1 MSTRIALLPEVFTTS
16 EIARAAGVSTA
27 EVCALLDDS
36 NITPIRGR
44 FLTQDQA
51 VEAVTLLEARASGR
65 LPERRLFA
73 PARGTA
79 RRAGMPAL
87 ASGAAHA
94 GLLAVVLLLGTLA
107 VRTEP
112 VERKPAVDLPRLVF
126 VATPGPGGGGG
137 GGGLRQPD
145 PPARAELKGRSKLAS
160 PVAVTKVAKREPAER
175 VVTPPPPPR
184 APDPKP
190 EPTPPPPPPPAPPAP
205 APPVVA
211 PVVSAPADTADRA
224 GVPVQAPT
232 AGASNGPGSGGGT
245 GTGTGT
251 GAGSGNGAGIG
262 DGSIAG
268 TGGGPYRPGSG
279 ITPPSL
285 VREVK
290 PVYTEEG
297 RRRNVEGDVVM
308 EVVVRAD
315 GSIGTVRVLQGL
327 GSGLD
332 QRAIDAVRQWRFSP
346 ARRYGTPVDVLVE
359 IAVEFRLR

>member
-1 MSTRIALLPEVFTTS
+1 MSTNTTLLPEVFTAS

-27 EVCALLDDS
+27 EVRAVLEDFPVP
-36 NITPIRGR
+36 TIRGR
-44 FLTQDQA
+44 FVTQDQA
-51 VEAVTLLEARASGR
+51 LAAIRTLRSHAAGR
-65 LPERRLFA
+65 LEERRLFA
-73 PARGTA
+73 PARGPA
-79 RRAGMPAL
+79 RRPGMPVL
-87 ASGAAHA
+87 ASGAVHA
-94 GLLAVVLLLGTLA
+94 GLAAVVLMLGTLA

-112 VERKPAVDLPRLVF
+112 AQQKPIDLARLVF
-126 VATPGPGGGGG
+126 LASPGPGGGGG
-137 GGGLRQPD
+137 GGGLRQPA

-160 PVAVTKVAKREPAER
+160 PVAVTKPAKRETVER
-175 VVTPPPPPR
+175 TTTPPPAPP
-184 APDPKP
+184 PPEPKP
-190 EPTPPPPPPPAPPAP
+190 EPAPPPPPPPPAP

-211 PVVSAPADTADRA
+211 PVVSAPSDAADRA
-224 GVPVQAPT
+224 GIPVATPSGST
-232 AGASNGPGSGGGT
+232 SSGPGTGGGT

-285 VREVK
+285 MREVK

-297 RRRNVEGDVVM
+297 RRRSVEGDVVM

-315 GSIGTVRVLQGL
+315 GSIGNVRVLQGL
-327 GSGLD
+327 GAGLD
-332 QRAIDAVRQWRFSP
+332 QRAIDAVRQWRFTP

>member
-1 MSTRIALLPEVFTTS
+1 MSTRIAVPPEVFTAS

-27 EVCALLDDS
+27 EVRAILEES
-36 NITPIRGR
+36 NVIPTRRR

-51 VEAVTLLEARASGR
+51 IEAITLLKGRAAGR
-65 LPERRLFA
+65 HHERRLFA
-73 PARGTA
+73 PRRGTT
-79 RRAGMPAL
+79 RRPGMPAL

-94 GLLAVVLLLGTLA
+94 GLLALVVLLGTMS

-112 VERKPAVDLPRLVF
+112 VERKPVDLVRLVF

-137 GGGLRQPD
+137 GGGLRQPA

-160 PVAVTKVAKREPAER
+160 PVAVTKVARREPAKR
-175 VVTPPPPPR
+175 VETPPPPPPVPR
-184 APDPKP
+184 P
-190 EPTPPPPPPPAPPAP
+190 EPTPPPPPPPPAPPAP

-211 PVVSAPADTADRA
+211 PVVSAPADANDRA
-224 GVPVQAPT
+224 GLPVQAPAPT
-232 AGASNGPGSGGGT
+232 DSSGPGVGGGT

-251 GAGSGNGAGIG
+251 GAGPGNGAGIG

-297 RRRNVEGDVVM
+297 RRRSVEGDVVM

-315 GSIGTVRVLQGL
+315 GGIGTVRVLQGL

>member
-27 EVCALLDDS
+27 EVRALLDES

-51 VEAVTLLEARASGR
+51 VEAVTLLKARASGR
-65 LPERRLFA
+65 LHERRLFA

-87 ASGAAHA
+87 ASGAAHS
-94 GLLAVVLLLGTLA
+94 GLLAMVLLLGTLA

-112 VERKPAVDLPRLVF
+112 VERKPVDLPRLVF

-160 PVAVTKVAKREPAER
+160 PVAVTKVAKREPVER

-184 APDPKP
+184 PPDPKP

-211 PVVSAPADTADRA
+211 PVVSAPADATDRA

-251 GAGSGNGAGIG
+251 GAGPGNGAGIG

-279 ITPPSL
+279 ITAPSL
-285 VREVK
+285 MREVK

-297 RRRNVEGDVVM
+297 RRRSVEGDVVM

-327 GSGLD
+327 GAGLD

>member
-1 MSTRIALLPEVFTTS
+1 MNPNF
-16 EIARAAGVSTA
+16 
-27 EVCALLDDS
+27 
-36 NITPIRGR
+36 TPIRGR

-51 VEAVTLLEARASGR
+51 VEAVSAAEGPGRRRGCPSGACSRPPAGRRAAPACRRWRPGPPTRACSPWSSSSGR
-65 LPERRLFA
+65 WRSA
-73 PARGTA
+73 PSPSNGSR
-79 RRAGMPAL
+79 
-87 ASGAAHA
+87 
-94 GLLAVVLLLGTLA
+94 
-107 VRTEP
+107 
-112 VERKPAVDLPRLVF
+112 VDLVRLVF

-160 PVAVTKVAKREPAER
+160 PVAVTKVAKREPVER
-175 VVTPPPPPR
+175 V
-184 APDPKP
+184 
-190 EPTPPPPPPPAPPAP
+190 ETPPPPPPRPSPNPTPTTAA
-205 APPVVA
+205 AAAGAAGAGASVVA
-211 PVVSAPADTADRA
+211 PVVSAPADANDRA

-232 AGASNGPGSGGGT
+232 AGAEQRPRRRAAARAPEPAPARGPETARASATDRSRAQVAGRTARARGSR
-245 GTGTGT
+245 
-251 GAGSGNGAGIG
+251 
-262 DGSIAG
+262 
-268 TGGGPYRPGSG
+268 RPRSM
-279 ITPPSL
+279 
-285 VREVK
+285 REVK

-297 RRRNVEGDVVM
+297 RRRSVEGDVVM

>member
-1 MSTRIALLPEVFTTS
+1 MSTRIAVPPEVFTAS
-16 EIARAAGVSTA
+16 EIARAAGVSTV
-27 EVCALLDDS
+27 EVRAILEES
-36 NITPIRGR
+36 NIIPIRRR
-44 FLTQDQA
+44 FLTQEQA
-51 VEAVTLLEARASGR
+51 IEVITLLKGRAAGR
-65 LPERRLFA
+65 QHERRLFA
-73 PARGTA
+73 PRHGTA

-94 GLLAVVLLLGTLA
+94 GLLAVVVLLGTMS
-107 VRTEP
+107 VRTAP
-112 VERKPAVDLPRLVF
+112 VERKPLDLVRLVF

-137 GGGLRQPD
+137 GGGLRQPE

-160 PVAVTKVAKREPAER
+160 PVAVTKVAKREPVKRTE
-175 VVTPPPPPR
+175 TPPPPP
-184 APDPKP
+184 PVVKP
-190 EPTPPPPPPPAPPAP
+190 EPTPAPPPPPPPAPPAP

-211 PVVSAPADTADRA
+211 PVVSAPADANDRA
-224 GVPVQAPT
+224 GLPVQTPST
-232 AGASNGPGSGGGT
+232 TASNGPGVGG
-245 GTGTGT
+245 GT
-251 GAGSGNGAGIG
+251 GAGSGTGAGPGDGAGIG

-268 TGGGPYRPGSG
+268 TGGGPYRPGAG

-285 VREVK
+285 IREVK

-297 RRRNVEGDVVM
+297 RRRSVEGDVVM

-315 GSIGTVRVLQGL
+315 GSIGNVRVLQGL

-332 QRAIDAVRQWRFSP
+332 QPAIDAVRQWRFSP